1 MLPTRKSSLPKRF
14 TVASTSFFTSAGLVT
29 SAMNKS
35 ADEPIIFTVSSAIA
49 FEVLALTIT
58 DAPPAASERAMARP
72 MLRAPP
78 VTSATL
84 PASSSPDLIPTLLG
98 ISD

>member
-1 MLPTRKSSLPKRF
+1 
-14 TVASTSFFTSAGLVT
+14 
-29 SAMNKS
+29 
-35 ADEPIIFTVSSAIA
+35 
-49 FEVLALTIT
+49 
-58 DAPPAASERAMARP
+58 MARP